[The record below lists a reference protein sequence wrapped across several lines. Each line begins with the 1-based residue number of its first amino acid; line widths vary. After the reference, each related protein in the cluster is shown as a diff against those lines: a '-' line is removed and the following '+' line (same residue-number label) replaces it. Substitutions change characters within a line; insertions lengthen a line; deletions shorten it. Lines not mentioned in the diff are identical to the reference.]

1 MTHIF
6 VFEFNNVED
15 RNYYVRTDPAH
26 LLFQYGAKAI
36 IDKVQVV
43 DFAAGVW

>member
-6 VFEFNNVED
+6 IHEFNNAED
-15 RNYYVRTDPAH
+15 RDYYIRTDPAH
-26 LLFQYGAKAI
+26 LLFVQSAKSL

-43 DFAAGVW
+43 DFANGVW